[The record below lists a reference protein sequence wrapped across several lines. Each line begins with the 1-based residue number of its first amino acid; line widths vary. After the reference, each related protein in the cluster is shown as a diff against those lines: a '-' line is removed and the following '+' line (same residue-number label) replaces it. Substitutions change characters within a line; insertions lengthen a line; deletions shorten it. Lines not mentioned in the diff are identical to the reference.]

1 MYKNSVTPLFE
12 AQSLECGL
20 LWAGRRNKSKFSC
33 SPRVV
38 LGSSSTGF
46 CNSSWRKL
54 GAYLPYEQGPATP
67 ASSKGPASV
76 STGCLTKCHRLGGMS
91 RLHLWG
97 LGVHGQGAS
106 RLGAGEDC
114 LWGGVFSLGAHVEE
128 RVRSICEVSFIRP
141 HLLGGG
147 ALSWLKSILKALPLN
162 ATIFGD
168 WGFNTRILWGQKHS
182 HRSRTDCRC

>member
-20 LWAGRRNKSKFSC
+20 LWAGRHNKSKFSH

-114 LWGGVFSLGAHVEE
+114 LWGGVFSLGAHMEE

-147 ALSWLKSILKALPLN
+147 
-162 ATIFGD
+162 
-168 WGFNTRILWGQKHS
+168 HS
-182 HRSRTDCRC
+182 HGLNPS